1 MKAYYGIGGITPVHQ
16 LAEFF
21 EEHKDTLKYDAY
33 EAQESVRSSFTISRE
48 VKTFKEA
55 KAFFDRITKLLWDT
69 IWKEVDGGYTY
80 CGCCNKDGEEIEND
94 DGNDYTA
101 WEKIYA

>member
-21 EEHKDTLKYDAY
+21 EGNKDTLKYDAY
-33 EAQESVRSSFTISRE
+33 EAQESDRSMFKVSCE
-48 VKTFKEA
+48 VETFFEA

-80 CGCCNKDGEEIEND
+80 CGCCNEEDEEVEDD
-94 DGNDYTA
+94 DGNDYST
-101 WEKIYA
+101 WERLHE